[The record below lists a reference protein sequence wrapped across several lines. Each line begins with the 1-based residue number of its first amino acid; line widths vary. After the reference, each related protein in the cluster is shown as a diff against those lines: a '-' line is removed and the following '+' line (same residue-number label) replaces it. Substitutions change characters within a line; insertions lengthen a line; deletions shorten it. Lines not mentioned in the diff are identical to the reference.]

1 MPIGRAD
8 RRCRDNRDSHIN
20 SSSHG
25 AQLEARQ
32 APAHMPDRPDHARIV
47 AVVPVLVWS
56 TIAVAL
62 ITAAVSTLVWR
73 RPRDATYLLLVTAA
87 TLLIVGFFQLPAGP
101 ALSLAVYGG
110 IAAMVMRRSR
120 REIPRAAAA
129 LLGIALPA
137 AVTWWEIEYGDATT
151 TELIGSL
158 VGAFLVLVVF
168 TYLWARLRPTR
179 TPASQGPA
187 QSQKIVAV
195 LNPSKFADG
204 GEALRRE
211 LYAQASAGRL
221 PSPEL
226 IQTTKE
232 DSGVSAATAAAA
244 LGADLVIACGGDG
257 TVRACADGLATTGV
271 PLGIVP
277 AGTGNL
283 LCRNL
288 GIPLDLGDA
297 VAVALT
303 GVNRVIDLGRVNG
316 QRFAVMAGI
325 GFDAAMVAGASERLK
340 QRMGW
345 PAYFVAGFRHLLGD
359 IMKVTMSLDDEVPFH
374 RRARLVVI
382 GNVGRIQG
390 GIPLLPDALPDDGQ
404 LDVVVLA
411 PRGLVDWT
419 RVAVNILTRRRR
431 ANVRIERFRAK
442 KVSIKSERPH
452 PRELDGET
460 ISAGTTF
467 DAEIEPA
474 ALVVR
479 VPG

>member
-1 MPIGRAD
+1 
-8 RRCRDNRDSHIN
+8 
-20 SSSHG
+20 
-25 AQLEARQ
+25 
-32 APAHMPDRPDHARIV
+32 
-47 AVVPVLVWS
+47 VPVWVWS
-56 TIAVAL
+56 TVGVAL

-73 RPRDATYLLLVTAA
+73 RPRDAIYLLLVTAA
-87 TLLIVGFFQLPAGP
+87 ALLIVGVFQLPAGP
-101 ALSLAVYGG
+101 AVSLAVYGG
-110 IAAMVMRRSR
+110 IATMVMRRSR
-120 REIPRAAAA
+120 REIPRAAAVV
-129 LLGIALPA
+129 LGLGLPA

-151 TELIGSL
+151 NELIGSL

-168 TYLWARLRPTR
+168 AYLWARLRPAR
-179 TPASQGPA
+179 TPTAQGSGM
-187 QSQKIVAV
+187 SQKIVAV

-211 LYAQASAGRL
+211 LYAQASAGGF
-221 PSPEL
+221 PPPEL
-226 IQTTKE
+226 ILTTME

-244 LGADLVIACGGDG
+244 QGADLVIACGGDG
-257 TVRACADGLATTGV
+257 TVRACADGLAMTGV

-303 GVNRVIDLGRVNG
+303 GVDRVIDLGRVNG

-340 QRMGW
+340 QRVGW
-345 PAYFVAGFRHLLGD
+345 PAYFVAGVRHLLGD
-359 IMKVTMSLDDEVPFH
+359 IMKVTMSLDDEVPFQ
-374 RRARLVVI
+374 RRARLVLI

-390 GIPLLPDALPDDGQ
+390 GIPLLPDASPDDGQ

-411 PRGLVDWT
+411 PRGLVDWI
-419 RVAVNILTRRRR
+419 RIAMNILMRRRR

-442 KVSIKSERPH
+442 KVNVRTERPH

-460 ISAGTTF
+460 ISPGTAL

-474 ALVVR
+474 AVVVR

>member
-1 MPIGRAD
+1 MP
-8 RRCRDNRDSHIN
+8 
-20 SSSHG
+20 
-25 AQLEARQ
+25 
-32 APAHMPDRPDHARIV
+32 
-47 AVVPVLVWS
+47 VWVW
-56 TIAVAL
+56 TTVGVAL
-62 ITAAVSTLVWR
+62 ITAAVSGLVWR
-73 RPRDATYLLLVTAA
+73 RRRDATYLLFVTAA
-87 TLLIVGFFQLPAGP
+87 TLLIVGVFQLPAGP

-110 IAAMVMRRSR
+110 IAAMVLRRSR

-129 LLGIALPA
+129 VLGVGLPA

-151 TELIGSL
+151 IELIGSL
-158 VGAFLVLVVF
+158 LGALLVLVVF
-168 TYLWARLRPTR
+168 TYLWVRLRPTR
-179 TPASQGPA
+179 TSPAEGPA
-187 QSQKIVAV
+187 QPQKIVAV
-195 LNPSKFADG
+195 LNPTKFADG
-204 GEALRRE
+204 GEALLRE
-211 LYAQASAGRL
+211 LYDQASTRGL
-221 PSPEL
+221 SPPEL
-226 IQTTKE
+226 IETARE

-297 VAVALT
+297 VTVALA
-303 GVNRVIDLGRVNG
+303 GVNRVIDLGRVNE

-340 QRMGW
+340 QRVGW
-345 PAYFVAGFRHLLGD
+345 PAYFVAGIRHLLGD
-359 IMKVTMSLDDEVPFH
+359 IMKVTMSLDDEAPFH

-390 GIPLLPDALPDDGQ
+390 GIPLLPDATPDDGQ

-431 ANVRIERFRAK
+431 ANARIERFRAK
-442 KVSIKSERPH
+442 KVSIKTERPH
-452 PRELDGET
+452 PRQLDGET
-460 ISAGTTF
+460 ISVGTTF

-474 ALVVR
+474 ALIVR

>member
-1 MPIGRAD
+1 
-8 RRCRDNRDSHIN
+8 
-20 SSSHG
+20 
-25 AQLEARQ
+25 
-32 APAHMPDRPDHARIV
+32 
-47 AVVPVLVWS
+47 
-56 TIAVAL
+56 
-62 ITAAVSTLVWR
+62 
-73 RPRDATYLLLVTAA
+73 
-87 TLLIVGFFQLPAGP
+87 
-101 ALSLAVYGG
+101 
-110 IAAMVMRRSR
+110 MRRSR

-211 LYAQASAGRL
+211 LYAQASAGGL

-442 KVSIKSERPH
+442 KVSIKTERPH

>member
-1 MPIGRAD
+1 
-8 RRCRDNRDSHIN
+8 
-20 SSSHG
+20 
-25 AQLEARQ
+25 
-32 APAHMPDRPDHARIV
+32 
-47 AVVPVLVWS
+47 VPVWVW
-56 TIAVAL
+56 TTVGVAL
-62 ITAAVSTLVWR
+62 ITAAVSGLVWR
-73 RPRDATYLLLVTAA
+73 RRRDATYLLFVTAA
-87 TLLIVGFFQLPAGP
+87 TLLIVGVFQLPAGP

-110 IAAMVMRRSR
+110 IAAMVLRRSR

-129 LLGIALPA
+129 VLGVGLPA

-151 TELIGSL
+151 NELIGSL
-158 VGAFLVLVVF
+158 LGALLVLVVF
-168 TYLWARLRPTR
+168 TYLWVRLRPTR
-179 TPASQGPA
+179 TSPAEGPA
-187 QSQKIVAV
+187 QPQKIVAV
-195 LNPSKFADG
+195 LNPTKFADG
-204 GEALRRE
+204 GEALLRE
-211 LYAQASAGRL
+211 LYDQASTRGL
-221 PSPEL
+221 SPPEL
-226 IQTTKE
+226 IETARE

-297 VAVALT
+297 VTVALA
-303 GVNRVIDLGRVNG
+303 GVNRVIDLGRVNE

-340 QRMGW
+340 QRVGW
-345 PAYFVAGFRHLLGD
+345 PAYFVAGIRHLLGD
-359 IMKVTMSLDDEVPFH
+359 IMKVTMSLDDEAPFH

-390 GIPLLPDALPDDGQ
+390 GIPLLPDATPDDGQ

-431 ANVRIERFRAK
+431 ANARIERFRAK
-442 KVSIKSERPH
+442 KVSIKTERPH
-452 PRELDGET
+452 PRQLDGET
-460 ISAGTTF
+460 ISVGTTF

-474 ALVVR
+474 ALIVR

>member
-1 MPIGRAD
+1 V
-8 RRCRDNRDSHIN
+8 S
-20 SSSHG
+20 
-25 AQLEARQ
+25 
-32 APAHMPDRPDHARIV
+32 
-47 AVVPVLVWS
+47 VWVW
-56 TIAVAL
+56 TTVGVAL
-62 ITAAVSTLVWR
+62 ITAAVSGLVWR
-73 RPRDATYLLLVTAA
+73 RRRDATYLLFVTAA
-87 TLLIVGFFQLPAGP
+87 TLLIVGVFQLPAGP

-110 IAAMVMRRSR
+110 ITAMVLRRSR

-129 LLGIALPA
+129 VLGVGLPA

-151 TELIGSL
+151 NELIGSL
-158 VGAFLVLVVF
+158 LGALLVLVVF
-168 TYLWARLRPTR
+168 TYLWVRLRPTR
-179 TPASQGPA
+179 TSPAEGPA
-187 QSQKIVAV
+187 QPQKIVAV
-195 LNPSKFADG
+195 LNPTKFADG
-204 GEALRRE
+204 GEALLRE
-211 LYAQASAGRL
+211 LYDQASTRGL
-221 PSPEL
+221 SPPEL
-226 IQTTKE
+226 IETAQE

-297 VAVALT
+297 VTVALT
-303 GVNRVIDLGRVNG
+303 GVNRVIDLGRVNE

-340 QRMGW
+340 QRVGW
-345 PAYFVAGFRHLLGD
+345 PAYFVAGIRHLLGD
-359 IMKVTMSLDDEVPFH
+359 IMKVTMSLDDEAPFH

-390 GIPLLPDALPDDGQ
+390 GIPLLPDATPDDGQ

-431 ANVRIERFRAK
+431 ANARIERFRAK
-442 KVSIKSERPH
+442 KVSIKTERPH
-452 PRELDGET
+452 PRQLDGET
-460 ISAGTTF
+460 ISVGTTF
-467 DAEIEPA
+467 EAEIEPA
-474 ALVVR
+474 ALIVR

>member
-1 MPIGRAD
+1 
-8 RRCRDNRDSHIN
+8 
-20 SSSHG
+20 
-25 AQLEARQ
+25 
-32 APAHMPDRPDHARIV
+32 
-47 AVVPVLVWS
+47 
-56 TIAVAL
+56 
-62 ITAAVSTLVWR
+62 
-73 RPRDATYLLLVTAA
+73 
-87 TLLIVGFFQLPAGP
+87 
-101 ALSLAVYGG
+101 
-110 IAAMVMRRSR
+110 
-120 REIPRAAAA
+120 
-129 LLGIALPA
+129 
-137 AVTWWEIEYGDATT
+137 
-151 TELIGSL
+151 
-158 VGAFLVLVVF
+158 
-168 TYLWARLRPTR
+168 
-179 TPASQGPA
+179 
-187 QSQKIVAV
+187 
-195 LNPSKFADG
+195 
-204 GEALRRE
+204 
-211 LYAQASAGRL
+211 
-221 PSPEL
+221 
-226 IQTTKE
+226 
-232 DSGVSAATAAAA
+232 
-244 LGADLVIACGGDG
+244 
-257 TVRACADGLATTGV
+257 VRACADGLATTGV

-345 PAYFVAGFRHLLGD
+345 PAYFVAGVRHLLGE

-390 GIPLLPDALPDDGQ
+390 GIPLLPDAAPDDGQ

-411 PRGLVDWT
+411 PRGLVDWI
-419 RVAVNILTRRRR
+419 RVAVSILTRRRR

-442 KVSIKSERPH
+442 KVSIKTERPH